1 MSTSEAGTREACAG
15 RLGAGGLARWGSKEG
30 YARGGTGSCVCNA
43 QHCTGKS
50 LRPESTFYLDI
61 YVRGQDLHIP
71 LPKFTHTYIEVYTYP
86 YQNLHT

>member
-1 MSTSEAGTREACAG
+1 MSTSEAGTREAGAG

-30 YARGGTGSCVCNA
+30 HARGGTGSCVCNA

-61 YVRGQDLHIP
+61 YVRGQNLRVAGVKFASCRYRICE
-71 LPKFTHTYIEVYTYP
+71 LPP
-86 YQNLHT
+86 